1 VGGRFPNLWT
11 RISSIYTALGTGRM
25 QSGCTDESNWPA
37 PKLSLPTKRGEIYGS
52 RIGFKLKSKTESICP
67 TLGSCLRTL
76 KGAKISFRI
85 GAQNPRPFESKT
97 CQNRAKIG

>member
-52 RIGFKLKSKTESICP
+52 RLGFKLKSKTESQSRAKDAI
-67 TLGSCLRTL
+67 GRWSLRL
-76 KGAKISFRI
+76 WSRI
-85 GAQNPRPFESKT
+85 G
-97 CQNRAKIG
+97 RAWSQRCLDQPKVL